1 MKTIQ
6 MYEQGDV
13 VKVVNEGKRYD
24 TYEDMFRVYG
34 MDKPTFYTPNK
45 LGFKELKEGYLYTVV
60 SQVPHLHDL
69 QDQLVFIKDKS
80 GYVYLIRVDG
90 VELYQPQVISW
101 A

>member
-1 MKTIQ
+1 

-13 VKVVNEGKRYD
+13 VKVVNKGKRYD
-24 TYEDMFRVYG
+24 MYKNMFEAYG
-34 MDKPTFYTPNK
+34 MGIHEEFYNPN
-45 LGFKELKEGYLYTVV
+45 LLQFKELREGYLYTVV
-60 SQVPHLHDL
+60 RQVPHLHDP

-90 VELYQPQVISW
+90 VELYTPKNEPW